1 MTKTT
6 DKPVDLRSH
15 FGLTATPFTR
25 EIAISERW
33 SAPLFDEPLE
43 DLRRTIEQRMS
54 AVLLAPSGTGKTLL
68 LRALREQLP
77 EARYRVQDV
86 KLTSL
91 SKRDLYREIAL
102 AAGVEPAGSYPTLMR
117 RLQEHF
123 RNQDQDDGRR
133 PVLIID
139 ESQDLRIEVLGTLRI
154 LTNYNMD
161 SRLVLSV
168 ILAGD
173 GRLREMLERQD
184 MAPVSRRLAHCATL
198 RLLSR
203 AETRQYV
210 EHRLRIVGARTVP
223 FDEAAVDAVF
233 EISRGNLRAI
243 NHLARKALERAALA
257 GVATVDPSLVT
268 AARQQLLL

>member
-1 MTKTT
+1 MTKMT

-15 FGLTATPFTR
+15 FGFTSTPFTR
-25 EIAISERW
+25 EIPITERW
-33 SAPLFDEPLE
+33 CAPLFDEPLD

-77 EARYRVQDV
+77 EARYRVQYV
-86 KLTSL
+86 KVTSL
-91 SKRDLYREIAL
+91 SKRELYREIAL
-102 AAGVEPAGSYPTLMR
+102 AAGIEPAGSYPTLMR

-123 RNQDQDDGRR
+123 RNEDQDDGRR
-133 PVLIID
+133 PVLILD
-139 ESQDLRIEVLGTLRI
+139 EGQDLRAEVLATLRL
-154 LTNYNMD
+154 LTNYDMD

-168 ILAGD
+168 VLAGD
-173 GRLREMLERQD
+173 AGLRQLLERQEL
-184 MAPVSRRLAHCATL
+184 APVSRRLAHCAAL

-203 AETRQYV
+203 AETRQYL
-210 EHRLRIVGARTVP
+210 EHRLRIAGARTVP
-223 FDEAAVDAVF
+223 FDEGAVDAVF

-243 NHLARKALERAALA
+243 NRLCRKALERAALA
-257 GVATVDPSLVT
+257 DLPAVDPSLVT

>member
-1 MTKTT
+1 MHAGLIPTASQPSPLPLSPPPLTGPSRTSSIRSSPPTALVPSTEETKTMTKTT

-102 AAGVEPAGSYPTLMR
+102 AAGVEPAGTYPTLMH

-133 PVLIID
+133 PVLILD
-139 ESQDLRIEVLGTLRI
+139 EGQDLRAEVL
-154 LTNYNMD
+154 
-161 SRLVLSV
+161 
-168 ILAGD
+168 
-173 GRLREMLERQD
+173 
-184 MAPVSRRLAHCATL
+184 ATL
-198 RLLSR
+198 RLLTNYDIDSR
-203 AETRQYV
+203 PV
-210 EHRLRIVGARTVP
+210 LSVV
-223 FDEAAVDAVF
+223 
-233 EISRGNLRAI
+233 
-243 NHLARKALERAALA
+243 LA
-257 GVATVDPSLVT
+257 
-268 AARQQLLL
+268 

>member
-1 MTKTT
+1 MPE
-6 DKPVDLRSH
+6 KPVDLRSH
-15 FGLTATPFTR
+15 FGFTATPFTR
-25 EIAISERW
+25 EIPVADRW
-33 SAPLFDEPLE
+33 STPLFDEPLE

-77 EARYRVQDV
+77 EARYRVHHV

-91 SKRDLYREIAL
+91 SKRELYREIAL

-123 RNQDQDDGRR
+123 QNQDQDDGRR

-139 ESQDLRIEVLGTLRI
+139 EGQDLRPEVLATLRI
-154 LTNYNMD
+154 LTNYDMD

-168 ILAGD
+168 VLAGD
-173 GRLREMLERQD
+173 QRLRQLLERQEL
-184 MAPVSRRLAHCATL
+184 APVSRRLAHCAAL

-203 AETRQYV
+203 GETRQYL
-210 EHRLRIVGARTVP
+210 EHRLRIAGSRTVP
-223 FDEAAVDAVF
+223 FDEQAVDAVF

-243 NHLARKALERAALA
+243 NHLCRKALERAALA
-257 GVATVDPSLVT
+257 AVATVDPTLVA